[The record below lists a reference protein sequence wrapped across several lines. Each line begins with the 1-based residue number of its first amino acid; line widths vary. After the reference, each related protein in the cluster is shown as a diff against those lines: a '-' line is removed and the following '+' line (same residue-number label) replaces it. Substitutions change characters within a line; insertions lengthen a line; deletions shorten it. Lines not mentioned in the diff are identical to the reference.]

1 MSAPAPA
8 ADVPSSAG
16 GAAAVARLRAA
27 GKEMRATLA
36 QTAMS
41 AWADDTDELAKK
53 GRGAAAASGTDG
65 ADPDLPDASLD
76 TEPGGRPPAS
86 SHFWLETVQVSGA
99 LLMHSRTSELQKEH
113 LLESLRLWNAHR
125 LPDAADSD
133 ADTGASAPPVGA
145 IKKGLRERTEKLGTL
160 HTEMI
165 TRAREESRTAT
176 RKAQEIAGGAPPAG
190 RKAKRAAE
198 LPALPAGPP
207 SPGAWSAG
215 DRSAGDDASPPRV
228 WPSAGVG
235 TERPSAAETAR
246 RMAKLRAG
254 AGGGSDDKAAHKPNM
269 FRAAS
274 YAALATTSRL
284 T

>member
-8 ADVPSSAG
+8 SDVPGSAG

-76 TEPGGRPPAS
+76 TVPGSRPPAS
-86 SHFWLETVQVSGA
+86 SHFWLESVQVSGA

-125 LPDAADSD
+125 LPDAADSE

-165 TRAREESRTAT
+165 IARARRE
-176 RKAQEIAGGAPPAG
+176 GAL
-190 RKAKRAAE
+190 RRRRAAC
-198 LPALPAGPP
+198 
-207 SPGAWSAG
+207 
-215 DRSAGDDASPPRV
+215 
-228 WPSAGVG
+228 WPQG
-235 TERPSAAETAR
+235 EAR
-246 RMAKLRAG
+246 RRAPCAARRPAEPG
-254 AGGGSDDKAAHKPNM
+254 RVVGWRSICWRRCITAARVAVGGCGH
-269 FRAAS
+269 
-274 YAALATTSRL
+274 
-284 T
+284 

>member
-8 ADVPSSAG
+8 SDVPGSAG

-65 ADPDLPDASLD
+65 AGPELPDASLD
-76 TEPGGRPPAS
+76 TAPGGRPPAS
-86 SHFWLETVQVSGA
+86 SHFWLESVQVSGA

-125 LPDAADSD
+125 LPDAADPE

-176 RKAQEIAGGAPPAG
+176 RKAQEMDEEAQRWRQTVLDDRERADGDARQRVLLEKERDAAFASQALELEALR
-190 RKAKRAAE
+190 RKVGHAEAQVGQLQEELVRMEKEASERASE
-198 LPALPAGPP
+198 RGPP
-207 SPGAWSAG
+207 
-215 DRSAGDDASPPRV
+215 
-228 WPSAGVG
+228 
-235 TERPSAAETAR
+235 
-246 RMAKLRAG
+246 
-254 AGGGSDDKAAHKPNM
+254 
-269 FRAAS
+269 
-274 YAALATTSRL
+274 
-284 T
+284 